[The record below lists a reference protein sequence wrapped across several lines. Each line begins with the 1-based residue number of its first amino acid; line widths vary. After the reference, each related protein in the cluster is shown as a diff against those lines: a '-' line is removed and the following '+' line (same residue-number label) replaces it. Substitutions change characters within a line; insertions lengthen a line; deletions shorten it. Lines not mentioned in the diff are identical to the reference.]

1 MNFDCFLICN
11 RYKVLYCINYKI
23 LICDNMVSENMEKAL
38 NGQLNAELYSGYL
51 YLSMAAYFE
60 DEDLAGFAN
69 WMRVQAQEELD
80 HGMKFY
86 DYIIRRGASV
96 TLTAIEAP
104 QTKWDSPLD
113 AFENVLSHEQYVTSL
128 INNLVNLAIEEK
140 DHATN
145 NFLQWFVE
153 EQVEEEEN
161 ASELLAKI
169 KLANGDN
176 RLIYELNKELAT
188 RVPSAD

>member
-1 MNFDCFLICN
+1 
-11 RYKVLYCINYKI
+11 
-23 LICDNMVSENMEKAL
+23 MVSEKMEKAL
-38 NGQLNAELYSGYL
+38 NGQLNAEVYSGYL

-69 WMRVQAQEELD
+69 WMRVQAEEELE

-96 TLTAIEAP
+96 TLTAIEGP
-104 QTKWDSPLD
+104 QTEWDSPVA
-113 AFENVLSHEQYVTSL
+113 AFEHVLSHEQMVTGL
-128 INNLVNLAIEEK
+128 INDLVDLAIEEK

-161 ASELLAKI
+161 AMENLAKL
-169 KLANGDN
+169 KLAGDDN
-176 RLIYELNKELAT
+176 SLLYKLNEEFAGRGT
-188 RVPSAD
+188 AE

>member
-1 MNFDCFLICN
+1 
-11 RYKVLYCINYKI
+11 
-23 LICDNMVSENMEKAL
+23 MVSENMEKAL
-38 NGQLNAELYSGYL
+38 NAQLNAEVYSGYL

-69 WMRVQAQEELD
+69 WMRVQAEEELE

-96 TLTAIEAP
+96 TLTAIDAP
-104 QTKWDSPLD
+104 QTEWDSPLA
-113 AFENVLSHEQYVTSL
+113 AFEHVLEHEKMVSGL
-128 INNLVNLAIEEK
+128 INDLVNLAIEEK

-161 ASELLAKI
+161 AMENVSKLTLAGESKELLFKI
-169 KLANGDN
+169 NEDMG
-176 RLIYELNKELAT
+176 T
-188 RVPSAD
+188 RTRGGSSDE

>member
-1 MNFDCFLICN
+1 
-11 RYKVLYCINYKI
+11 
-23 LICDNMVSENMEKAL
+23 MVSENMEKAL
-38 NGQLNAELYSGYL
+38 NGQLNAEVYSGYL

-69 WMRVQAQEELD
+69 WMRVQAEEELE

-86 DYIIRRGASV
+86 DYIIRRGAS
-96 TLTAIEAP
+96 
-104 QTKWDSPLD
+104 
-113 AFENVLSHEQYVTSL
+113 AFEHVLEHEKKVSGL
-128 INNLVNLAIEEK
+128 IDDLVDLAIEEK

-161 ASELLAKI
+161 AMELVAKI
-169 KLANGDN
+169 KFAEGDN
-176 RLIYELNKELAT
+176 RLMYELNKELGE
-188 RVPSAD
+188 RSPSED

>member
-1 MNFDCFLICN
+1 MFNLIKNIFLILG
-11 RYKVLYCINYKI
+11 VI
-23 LICDNMVSENMEKAL
+23 MVNEKMEAAL
-38 NGQLNAELYSGYL
+38 NAQLNAEVYSGYL

-60 DEDLAGFAN
+60 DIDLAGFAN
-69 WMRVQAQEELD
+69 WMRVQAAEELE

-96 TLTAIEAP
+96 TLTAIDAP
-104 QTKWDSPLD
+104 QTEWDSPLA
-113 AFENVLSHEQYVTSL
+113 AFTHVLEHEQMVTGL
-128 INNLVNLAIEEK
+128 INDLVDLAIEEK

-161 ASELLAKI
+161 AMENLAKL
-169 KLANGDN
+169 KLAGDDKSI
-176 RLIYELNKELAT
+176 LYKLNEEFAGRGT
-188 RVPSAD
+188 EE

>member
-1 MNFDCFLICN
+1 
-11 RYKVLYCINYKI
+11 
-23 LICDNMVSENMEKAL
+23 MVSENMEKAL
-38 NGQLNAELYSGYL
+38 NGQLNAEVYSGYL

-69 WMRVQAQEELD
+69 WMRVQAAEELE

-86 DYIIRRGASV
+86 DYIIRIGASV
-96 TLTAIEAP
+96 TLTAIDGP
-104 QTKWDSPLD
+104 QTEWDSPLA
-113 AFENVLSHEQYVTSL
+113 AFEHVLEHEKMVTGL
-128 INNLVNLAIEEK
+128 INDLVDLAIEEK

-161 ASELLAKI
+161 AMELVAKI
-169 KLANGDN
+169 KLADGDK
-176 RLIYELNKELAT
+176 RLIYELNKELGA
-188 RVPSAD
+188 RAPSED